1 MVDFSQ
7 LASLD
12 WRSPEG
18 WPRPIGLASLAV
30 AGLVSLLIA
39 WLVDDSGTD
48 LAMAKQQFTQVAA
61 RHKSLQQ
68 QSRQV
73 EEMQAHVQALKSSI
87 GEGSQQYLRPDE
99 LPDVLHLFSTLS
111 LAREVELIALEVGNA
126 RQAGRIE
133 LQPIELLLGGTY
145 HNISDLHASVARWPW
160 LVIVQA
166 FEANARETDHAL
178 LDMRVSVFMPL
189 LIDEASR

>member
-12 WRSPEG
+12 WAAPES
-18 WPRPIGLASLAV
+18 WPRPIGLASLVV
-30 AGLVSLLIA
+30 AALISLLVA
-39 WLVDDSGTD
+39 WLLDDSGTN
-48 LAMAKQQFTQVAA
+48 LAMAKQQFTQVTA
-61 RHKSLQQ
+61 RHESLQR

-73 EEMQAHVQALKSSI
+73 EEMQAQVQALKSTI

-111 LAREVELIALEVGNA
+111 VAREVELVALEVENA

-145 HNISDLHASVARWPW
+145 HNISDLHASIARWPW

-166 FEANARETDHAL
+166 FEVNARETDRAL
-178 LDMRVSVFMPL
+178 LDMRVSVVMPL
-189 LIDEASR
+189 LIEEASR